1 MKQIRIQLASLICC
15 LSAASVSAQDVTDRV
30 NFGFKIS
37 PNFSWLKMTAGD
49 IMQNDA
55 VGLGFSYGLTGDYKF
70 TSSDN
75 YFIGADLLISTA
87 PATLKHGGK
96 LQRTVNDTTQV
107 YQNVSFRYAVQYLQI
122 PVYIKLKSN
131 EVGGM
136 KYYINVGLAPSFALS
151 RKLSTKVENINTSV
165 YEGTNSTSHDPNS
178 TESTRFEFDGGK
190 QENKQFSYV
199 DNIASA
205 RMSLIIGAGVE
216 YPISGNASLIAGL
229 RFDNGFTDFLSD
241 DVYNA
246 RHNFI
251 AITAG
256 ILF

>member
-1 MKQIRIQLASLICC
+1 MKKFSTHLMAIALL
-15 LSAASVSAQDVTDRV
+15 LSSSALTAQDVTDRI

-37 PNFSWLKMTAGD
+37 PNFSWLKITEGD
-49 IMQNDA
+49 IIENDD
-55 VGLGFSYGLTGDYKF
+55 VGLGFSYGLTGDYRF
-70 TSSDN
+70 TNSEN

-87 PATLKHGGK
+87 PAILKHGGK
-96 LQRTVNDTTQV
+96 LQRSVSDTTQV
-107 YQNVSFRYAVQYLQI
+107 YQNVNFRYAVQYLQI

-131 EVGGM
+131 ETGGM

-151 RKLSTKVENINTSV
+151 RKLSTKVDQYNTSV

-190 QENKQFSYV
+190 EENTQFIFV
-199 DNIASA
+199 DNMASA
-205 RMSLIIGAGVE
+205 RMSLILGAGIE
-216 YPISGNASLIAGL
+216 YPISGNASFTAGL
-229 RFDNGFTDFLSD
+229 QFDNGFTDFLSD
-241 DVYNA
+241 DAYSG

-251 AITAG
+251 SLTAG